1 MPADSDPLRAQFN
14 SLMSQAAGMGF
25 SHERHGVNEKI
36 YALRRQPPEAPKPDT
51 PQARLLAQLGSSRQ
65 LAVQRRLP
73 PFRN

>member
-1 MPADSDPLRAQFN
+1 
-14 SLMSQAAGMGF
+14 MGF

-51 PQARLLAQLGSSRQ
+51 PQARLLVQLGSSRQ